1 MSHVSSGPE
10 PTEFQYTGRSRR
22 EGAVWVLFV
31 SVLFLFSSVLTGA
44 WGIASLL
51 HASWLESGDLPGG
64 SATAWGIVLL
74 CVATIEGLCGLLI
87 LFSRRIGFVTAIAIA
102 ALGILGHAAV
112 FSAYPIW
119 SIAGIA
125 AYLLIIGILLAN
137 WPRH

>member
-1 MSHVSSGPE
+1 MSHVSSDPD
-10 PTEFQYTGRSRR
+10 PTEFRYRGRSRR
-22 EGAVWVLFV
+22 EGAIWVLFV
-31 SVLFLFSSVLTGA
+31 SVLFLFASVLTGA

-74 CVATIEGLCGLLI
+74 CIATIEGVSGLLI
-87 LFSRRIGFVTAIAIA
+87 LFSRRIGFGTAIVIA
-102 ALGILGHAAV
+102 ALGILGHIAV

-125 AYLLIIGILLAN
+125 MYLLIIGILLAN